1 MKLFLLKS
9 SLTPSYLNRGIE
21 LVWEYTIS
29 MFKIRT
35 TRLKDFE
42 RLSSIFKD
50 NSLIDILKKNKLAA
64 LAQPFIPYSLRTIP
78 SIHLAIED
86 EHILGFII
94 LKSYSKPNN
103 SWQIDEILVDDQIRM
118 EGVGEE
124 LLRYVISVYGSY
136 GIEHFL
142 AEIDSENFAALG
154 LFHQCGFRR
163 CAKVYLYEK
172 EIKKNEE
179 LNKISDKDFIV
190 KPQTKNDIQEI
201 EKLELSTIPPDLR
214 TILGRPKNYFKEQK
228 DCFVLIDKS
237 RNITIGWFQIQQIKE
252 NHFYVEPLIS
262 PGWTHLY
269 EMLLNIILCQC
280 IKKEEDFK
288 LTVKVVDYITE
299 LSSILGK
306 LGFLPV
312 QAKELLVKTIWQRV
326 KERKEKKA
334 KLGVPFTAPT

>member
-1 MKLFLLKS
+1 MVAPSKCVMLCVIKPISTKPMTNKDLNNKDLSVIASLGLKRIILACASGVVIKSLRYQKKRITKVTIHTKIEAGARLTIKSLKESKS
-9 SLTPSYLNRGIE
+9 STPEKLVESTKLSIDQVRRGME
-21 LVWEYTIS
+21 W
-29 MFKIRT
+29 
-35 TRLKDFE
+35 LK
-42 RLSSIFKD
+42 
-50 NSLIDILKKNKLAA
+50 LKGLA
-64 LAQPFIPYSLRTIP
+64 
-78 SIHLAIED
+78 
-86 EHILGFII
+86 
-94 LKSYSKPNN
+94 
-103 SWQIDEILVDDQIRM
+103 
-118 EGVGEE
+118 
-124 LLRYVISVYGSY
+124 
-136 GIEHFL
+136 
-142 AEIDSENFAALG
+142 
-154 LFHQCGFRR
+154 
-163 CAKVYLYEK
+163 
-172 EIKKNEE
+172 
-179 LNKISDKDFIV
+179 
-190 KPQTKNDIQEI
+190 DIQEI

-288 LTVKVVDYITE
+288 LTVNVVDYITE